1 MQRNPVLRHSTLALA
16 VAAMLGSAPAWAE
29 YDNTTN
35 PANTYIWDQASVFI
49 TGNDDNSAGSEGVFI
64 KSNGA
69 GHAGANFVTGDETNS
84 SGYAQIYAEDNVEL
98 LIDSDDGGRGTF
110 YLTDRNGNQAAVNTL
125 VSDAQTTT
133 VNAANAAG
141 TVTSTLT
148 VGTNGITLDS
158 TVNGANGTNTLTG
171 TTSINASANFATTI
185 NTGTSTGNVTVGNAN
200 NTTSLNSATNNVG
213 VASYATTNRIGT
225 GTGASTNAIGNT
237 NVATTVTASA
247 GNSRLS
253 LENDRGSMA
262 VTGMASGLSTPTQ
275 TVDGGVVVAETG
287 GVAVDAN
294 GALAV
299 GGATGPTTAM
309 VMENGYGQVNGLVVT
324 ETQATVS
331 GGAGNSSSLTL
342 SDRNAR
348 FSNAATGRPIT
359 VTGVAD
365 GEDDFD
371 AVNVRQFA
379 GAIASVTAQA
389 NIPALASGQNLNL
402 GVGLGHFM
410 GKSGMALGMNW
421 RVADNALVKATVSSG
436 LNSGSEAAVGVGA
449 SIGW

>member
-1 MQRNPVLRHSTLALA
+1 MQHKPMLRHSTLALA
-16 VAAMLGSAPAWAE
+16 MTALLGSAPAWA
-29 YDNTTN
+29 DMW
-35 PANTYIWDQASVFI
+35 ANNYGDS
-49 TGNDDNSAGSEGVFI
+49 GDD
-64 KSNGA
+64 
-69 GHAGANFVTGDETNS
+69 
-84 SGYAQIYAEDNVEL
+84 
-98 LIDSDDGGRGTF
+98 
-110 YLTDRNGNQAAVNTL
+110 
-125 VSDAQTTT
+125 
-133 VNAANAAG
+133 
-141 TVTSTLT
+141 
-148 VGTNGITLDS
+148 
-158 TVNGANGTNTLTG
+158 TNTIIG
-171 TTSINASANFATTI
+171 TTSINASANFATNI
-185 NTGTSTGNVTVGNAN
+185 NTGSSNGAVTVGNAA

-213 VASYATTNRIGT
+213 VASYATSNSIGT
-225 GTGASTNAIGNT
+225 GTGASTNVIGNT
-237 NVATTVTASA
+237 NVDTTVTAGA

-253 LENDRGSMA
+253 LMNDSGAMV
-262 VTGMASGLSTPTQ
+262 VTGMASGLASSTQ
-275 TVDGGVVVAETG
+275 TVIGGVGVAETD

-294 GALAV
+294 GALALD
-299 GGATGPTTAM
+299 GATGPTTAM
-309 VMENGYGQVNGLVVT
+309 VMQNGYGQVNGLVVT
-324 ETQATVS
+324 ESQVTVS

-389 NIPALASGQNLNL
+389 NIPALASGQNVNL
-402 GVGLGHFM
+402 GVGVGHFM

-436 LNSGSEAAVGVGA
+436 LNSGSEAAVGVGT